1 MQEAQ
6 HTAARVYSLPQFVT
20 GRYRVLVERLDA
32 TGEAVA
38 RVIAPLEPASAGDL
52 ARVYHLRDTPAP
64 EPSEFTFIGG
74 LPGEVLDVE
83 ARWTLPRPDRRPSR
97 HVPPPFV
104 RVVHVVE
111 ASPERVEAPCA
122 LFGECGGCQ
131 FQHIVYAAQLHWK
144 RERVLGALAAHG
156 LERLAV
162 EATRGCENP
171 WHYRNHMRFSV
182 NREGR
187 AGLTAR
193 GSHRVLEVSSCHI
206 AHPAINRALDAVR
219 DASLTHPQLAV
230 RVGDASRDIM
240 LLPAQDETVGER
252 LTATGL
258 RVCATEME
266 ERLLGV
272 PFRIRP
278 SSFFQTNTA
287 QANQMARL
295 VLERLPTGP
304 DTTLVD
310 AYCGV
315 GTFAAL
321 MARQAGKV
329 IAIEESASSI
339 RDAAWNLREFENVEI
354 VQAKVEDALPQLH
367 AIVAG
372 LVIDPPR
379 AGCHR
384 SVLAA
389 LAMRRVPRVVYVSCN
404 PDTLARDLAILC
416 DQASAYRVV
425 SVQPLDM
432 FPQTAHV
439 ETIATLEACT

>member
-6 HTAARVYSLPQFVT
+6 HTAARVYSPPQFVT
-20 GRYRVLVERLDA
+20 GRYRVLVERLEA

-38 RVIAPLEPASAGDL
+38 RVIVPVEPASASDL
-52 ARVYHLRDTPAP
+52 AKVYHLHNTPAP
-64 EPSEFTFIGG
+64 EPHEFTFVGG
-74 LPGEVLDVE
+74 LPGEVLDIE

-104 RVVHVVE
+104 RVVRVVE
-111 ASPERVEAPCA
+111 SSPERVEAPCV

-131 FQHIVYAAQLHWK
+131 FQHMDYAAQLRWK
-144 RERVLGALAAHG
+144 QDRVLGALAAHG
-156 LERLAV
+156 LGHITV
-162 EATRGCENP
+162 EQTRGCENP

-219 DASLTHPQLAV
+219 DAPLTRPQLAV
-230 RVGDASRDIM
+230 RVGDASGDIL
-240 LLPAQDETVGER
+240 LLPAQDEKVGER
-252 LTATGL
+252 LTAAGL
-258 RVCATEME
+258 CVRGTEME

-304 DTTLVD
+304 EATLVD

-354 VQAKVEDALPQLH
+354 LQAKVEDALPGLH
-367 AIVAG
+367 TRVDG

-384 SVLAA
+384 AVLAA
-389 LAMRRVPRVVYVSCN
+389 LTAHRVPRVVYVSCN
-404 PDTLARDLAILC
+404 PDTLARDLATLC
-416 DQASAYRVV
+416 AQAGAYRVV
-425 SVQPLDM
+425 CVQPLDM

-439 ETIATLEACT
+439 ETIATLEACP